1 MAKLED
7 AYKQN
12 AELRSEAAQ
21 FRVATQYDALKKN
34 SALKTVLEKHNVGF
48 VVETAD
54 LSKMEIE
61 NGAVKGAFEYA
72 RQKVLSHEVKTP
84 NQPPVQTPSNQG
96 LTMESLKTM
105 SAQAEINKNWAQV
118 KQSFRDCRSK
128 DNILWLLIIS
138 TLQCGR
144 ARLFQALEKQS
155 IFLGLCG
162 RDWEED
168 ASGAETVKINHYYR
182 RRDYYRLF

>member
-1 MAKLED
+1 MPEKTPEQKTTPTEIDSLMAKLEE

-21 FRVATQYDALKKN
+21 FRVQRNDALKKN

-48 VVETAD
+48 VVENAD

-72 RQKVLSHEVKTP
+72 PKGVSHEVKTP

-105 SAQAEINKNWAQV
+105 SAQDINKNWAQV
-118 KQSFRDCRSK
+118 SEVLKTAK
-128 DNILWLLIIS
+128 
-138 TLQCGR
+138 
-144 ARLFQALEKQS
+144 
-155 IFLGLCG
+155 
-162 RDWEED
+162 
-168 ASGAETVKINHYYR
+168 
-182 RRDYYRLF
+182 